1 MTNIKCVIA
10 AGGLGTRLKN
20 FRNLDT
26 TKMLLEVNGIPMINR
41 QINQLIEWGLE
52 EFVVITNPEFES
64 ITKDVVKTNFQDI
77 KIDFVIQEKQEGIS
91 HALLQAEPFLKDNK
105 STVFVLGDN
114 FFEFNPLARIN
125 FDIENFEKGS
135 YIFTYEVDNPSDFG
149 VAVLDSTGNP
159 ISIEEKPENPKSNK
173 AIVGLYIYD
182 NTVIQ
187 KIKTLQPSER
197 GEYEITDL
205 NNLYIKESDCMNVE
219 INGWWIDAGTPERIE
234 ELETKLT

>member
-20 FRNLDT
+20 FRNSDT

-64 ITKDVVKTNFQDI
+64 ITKDVVKTNFQDT

-114 FFEFNPLARIN
+114 FFEFNPLARTN
-125 FDIENFEKGS
+125 LDIENFEKGS

-205 NNLYIKESDCMNVE
+205 NNLYIKESKCMNVE

>member
-114 FFEFNPLARIN
+114 FF
-125 FDIENFEKGS
+125 
-135 YIFTYEVDNPSDFG
+135 
-149 VAVLDSTGNP
+149 
-159 ISIEEKPENPKSNK
+159 
-173 AIVGLYIYD
+173 
-182 NTVIQ
+182 
-187 KIKTLQPSER
+187 
-197 GEYEITDL
+197 
-205 NNLYIKESDCMNVE
+205 
-219 INGWWIDAGTPERIE
+219 
-234 ELETKLT
+234 

>member
-1 MTNIKCVIA
+1 VTNIKCVIA

-20 FRNLDT
+20 FRNSDT
-26 TKMLLEVNGIPMINR
+26 TKMLLDVNGIPMINR

-64 ITKDVVKTNFQDI
+64 ITKDVVKTNFQDT

-91 HALLQAEPFLKDNK
+91 HALLQAEPFLKDNN

-234 ELETKLT
+234 ELESKLT

>member
-20 FRNLDT
+20 FRNSDT

-64 ITKDVVKTNFQDI
+64 ITKDVVKTNFQDT

-234 ELETKLT
+234 ELESKLT

>member
-20 FRNLDT
+20 FRNSDT

-64 ITKDVVKTNFQDI
+64 ITKDVVKTNFQDT

-91 HALLQAEPFLKDNK
+91 HALLQAEPFLKENK

-219 INGWWIDAGTPERIE
+219 INGWWLDAGTPERIE
-234 ELETKLT
+234 ELESKLT

>member
-20 FRNLDT
+20 FRNSDT

-64 ITKDVVKTNFQDI
+64 ITKDVVKTNFQDT

-91 HALLQAEPFLKDNK
+91 HALLQAEPFLKDNN

-219 INGWWIDAGTPERIE
+219 IHGWWIDAGTPERIE
-234 ELETKLT
+234 ELESKLT

>member
-1 MTNIKCVIA
+1 VTNIKCVIA

-20 FRNLDT
+20 FRNSDT
-26 TKMLLEVNGIPMINR
+26 TKMLLEVNGIPMIIR

-64 ITKDVVKTNFQDI
+64 ITKDVVKTNFQDT

-91 HALLQAEPFLKDNK
+91 HALLQAEPFLKDNN

-159 ISIEEKPENPKSNK
+159 ISIEEKPEIPKSNK

-234 ELETKLT
+234 ELESKLT

>member
-20 FRNLDT
+20 FRNSDT

-41 QINQLIEWGLE
+41 QISQLIEWGLD

-64 ITKDVVKTNFQDI
+64 ITKDVVKTNFQDK

-205 NNLYIKESDCMNVE
+205 NNLYIKESKCMNVE

>member
-20 FRNLDT
+20 FRNSDT

-64 ITKDVVKTNFQDI
+64 ITKDVVKTNFQDT

-91 HALLQAEPFLKDNK
+91 HALLQAEPFLKDNN

-234 ELETKLT
+234 ELESKLT

>member
-20 FRNLDT
+20 FRNSDT
-26 TKMLLEVNGIPMINR
+26 TKMLLEVNGIPMIIR

-64 ITKDVVKTNFQDI
+64 ITKDVVKTNFQDT

-91 HALLQAEPFLKDNK
+91 HALLQAEPFLKDNN

-159 ISIEEKPENPKSNK
+159 ISIEEKPEIPKSNK

-234 ELETKLT
+234 ELESKLT

>member
-20 FRNLDT
+20 FRNSDT

-41 QINQLIEWGLE
+41 QISQLIEWGLD

-64 ITKDVVKTNFQDI
+64 ITKDVVKTNFQDK

-114 FFEFNPLARIN
+114 FFEFNPLARTN
-125 FDIENFEKGS
+125 LDIENFEKGS

-205 NNLYIKESDCMNVE
+205 NNLYIKESKCMNVE